1 MRSYLVVID
10 ETSEARAALR
20 YAARRASGTGGGV
33 ILLAIIPPAEFVQ
46 WGGVQAAMEEE
57 AKLRAEAMVLQAS
70 GAIVEEAGIEPTIL
84 VRQGEPEKAIA
95 DLLAERDDVAA
106 LVLGAAAEGGPGP
119 ARQPFLRRGRRKP
132 ALPAGHRPRP
142 PRRRGSGPAELKTIL
157 PRISG
162 EGDRRSAVEGSSDLE
177 GPSTRLRRV
186 PLPANA
192 GRIEGLAPLAG
203 PRRRRRLHRAA
214 DHRLA

>member
-20 YAARRASGTGGGV
+20 YAARRAAGTGGGV

-57 AKLRAEAMVLQAS
+57 SKLRAEAMVLEAS

-84 VRQGEPEKAIA
+84 VRQGEPVKAIA

-119 ARQPFLRRGRRKP
+119 LVSHFSGAVAG
-132 ALPAGHRPRP
+132 ALPCPLVIVPGR
-142 PRRRGSGPAELKTIL
+142 L
-157 PRISG
+157 
-162 EGDRRSAVEGSSDLE
+162 GDEDLD
-177 GPSTRLRRV
+177 RLS
-186 PLPANA
+186 
-192 GRIEGLAPLAG
+192 
-203 PRRRRRLHRAA
+203 
-214 DHRLA
+214 